1 MRKNLAEV
9 SSMLKS
15 FQINN
20 FNSINEPIIF
30 SMETDIELTAEFNN
44 RMSNFKTIFFNKKIR

>member
-1 MRKNLAEV
+1 
-9 SSMLKS
+9 MLKS